1 MINIDKSLKETK
13 NSSSKS
19 NRTLLFYCFFLIL
32 IFFYTIHLLSLLGN
46 NNSQLNNVTN
56 TVASSNVRNSG
67 KSTPLQRHFHSLSN
81 SDSQTFSTPN
91 HSTSTLDQPSVG
103 STGIIDLCSPS
114 PVSLP
119 KRLSPLSS
127 PLPLSITNN
136 HHNTDNN
143 HKRSFVDDSSST
155 KNTNNTDDDVITAS
169 QTSKKPK
176 QTSKRAY
183 KPRKGTS
190 AFAVMTVL
198 AGSDTP
204 LDKIALKARIEG
216 E

>member
-1 MINIDKSLKETK
+1 M
-13 NSSSKS
+13 
-19 NRTLLFYCFFLIL
+19 
-32 IFFYTIHLLSLLGN
+32 LGN

-56 TVASSNVRNSG
+56 TVTSSNIRNSG

-81 SDSQTFSTPN
+81 SESQTFSTPN

-143 HKRSFVDDSSST
+143 HKRSFVDESSST
-155 KNTNNTDDDVITAS
+155 KNTNNNDNTDDDVITAS

-176 QTSKRAY
+176 QTTKRAY

-198 AGSDTP
+198 AGSDTA
-204 LDKIALKARIEG
+204 LDKIALKSRIEG
-216 E
+216 K